1 MWKSLSVALV
11 LALGS
16 LVAGCGAEAVDPRT
30 AVAEAA
36 PATTGAGSSRV
47 DFAVSMTIGGEELA
61 FAGEGEFDYGAQRGR
76 LTYDMS
82 SLFAAFDDAPP
93 DAFGDGTMELVFD
106 GLVFYVGFPQG
117 SAIEK
122 ELGAGKRWMR
132 VDVEEI
138 GEEAGL
144 DLGAL
149 MQMNQSPMD
158 QLRLLYAASDGVE
171 VVGTEEVRG
180 VETTHYRAQVDFG
193 RALDAT
199 LDESGLDGEEREAL
213 ERQLRSLQDEPGL
226 DLSMPMDVWV
236 DDEGRLRRFV
246 LDMTAAPGAEE
257 AVTMTMTMELY
268 DFGVEVDVEAPAPG
282 TYVDL
287 TDTFPETT

>member
-82 SLFAAFDDAPP
+82 SFFASFGEAPP
-93 DAFGDGTMELVFD
+93 DAFGDGKMEVVFD

-117 SAIEK
+117 SAIEE
-122 ELGAGKRWMR
+122 ELGEGKRWMR
-132 VDVEEI
+132 IDLEQI
-138 GEEAGL
+138 GEEAGV

-149 MQMNQSPMD
+149 MRLNQSPID
-158 QLRLLYAASDGVE
+158 QLRLLYAASDSVE
-171 VVGTEEVRG
+171 ELGTEEVRG
-180 VETTHYRAQVDFG
+180 VETTRYRAQVDFG

-199 LDESGLDGEEREAL
+199 LDESGLEGEEREAL
-213 ERQLRSLQDEPGL
+213 ERQLRSLKDESGL
-226 DLSMPMDVWV
+226 DAPIPIDLWLDG
-236 DDEGRLRRFV
+236 DGLLRRLV
-246 LDMTAAPGAEE
+246 LDLAAPEGQELAM
-257 AVTMTMTMELY
+257 TMTMTMELY